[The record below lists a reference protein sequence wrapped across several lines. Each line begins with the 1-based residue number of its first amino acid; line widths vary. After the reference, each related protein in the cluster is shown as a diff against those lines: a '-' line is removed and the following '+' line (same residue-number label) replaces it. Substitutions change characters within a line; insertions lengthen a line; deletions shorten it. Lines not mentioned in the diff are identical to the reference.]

1 MAATGL
7 TGAELLGLPA
17 ELDAELDTPVSILIA
32 GGAALAIR
40 WGVRRTNDIDAV
52 SDDLTLKYGGRWRG
66 SARDA
71 VWARTG

>member
-7 TGAELLGLPA
+7 TGAELLDLLA

-40 WGVRRTNDIDAV
+40 WGGAPHQRHRRCVRRPDP
-52 SDDLTLKYGGRWRG
+52 
-66 SARDA
+66 
-71 VWARTG
+71 